1 MSGIK
6 IKNDLLIKANPEIV
20 TKEEL
25 EQMLINNKLS
35 NEKKANEDS
44 R

>member
-6 IKNDLLIKANPEIV
+6 IKNDLLIKANPEII

-25 EQMLINNKLS
+25 EQILAKNKT
-35 NEKKANEDS
+35 EKVDEENK
-44 R
+44 